1 MTHVLVYASQRA
13 LREAE
18 QLGLDRP
25 LEVLVEEA
33 VHGGAK
39 RRYLP
44 PRVARRAPPLEPGER
59 SVLLCDGTIAVCS
72 RGTGHITTR
81 KAWHVTRLI
90 SRQRPRTYTEGRS
103 DERADQ
109 T

>member
-1 MTHVLVYASQRA
+1 MTYVLVYASQRA

-25 LEVLVEEA
+25 LEVMVEDA
-33 VHGGAK
+33 VNAGAK

-44 PRVARRAPPLEPGER
+44 PRVARRAPALEPGER

-72 RGTGHITTR
+72 KGTGRITER
-81 KAWHVTRLI
+81 RAWHVTRLI
-90 SRQRPRTYTEGRS
+90 SRQRPRTYTERS
-103 DERADQ
+103 TDARASA